1 MKSVYSVI
9 LRDELVK
16 ELDAVA
22 YRNGVSRS
30 VMLNKILADY
40 LCVETP
46 DTFME
51 NVFTQMEALFS
62 EISGMHY
69 VNQASSSM
77 AAVTSALE
85 YRYNPKVK
93 YSVELFPAGDLG
105 QLKVSLRSQ
114 NPVLIALLEDF
125 YNFFVN
131 LERKYLGDRTVYYA
145 DNKFIRVLRRPEHAT
160 ADQIGDEIAKY
171 VKTFDSYMRRYTASF
186 SALEDERINIE
197 LDYVER
203 LKDKEILL

>member
-51 NVFTQMEALFS
+51 NIFTQMEALFS

-69 VNQASSSM
+69 VSQASSSM

-131 LERKYLGDRTVYYA
+131 LERKYLGERTVYYA
-145 DNKFIRVLRRPEHAT
+145 DNKFIRVFRRPEQAT
-160 ADQIGDEIAKY
+160 AEQIGDEIAKY
-171 VKTFDSYMRRYTASF
+171 VKTFDLYMRRYTAGF
-186 SALEDERINIE
+186 NILESERINIE

-203 LKDKEILL
+203 LKGKEILL

>member
-9 LRDELVK
+9 LRDELVR
-16 ELDAVA
+16 ELDALA

-51 NVFTQMEALFS
+51 NIFTQMEALFS
-62 EISGMHY
+62 EITGMHY
-69 VNQASSSM
+69 VSQASSSM

-131 LERKYLGDRTVYYA
+131 LERKYLGERTVYYA
-145 DNKFIRVLRRPEHAT
+145 DNKFIRVFRRPEHAT
-160 ADQIGDEIAKY
+160 AEQIGDEIAKY
-171 VKTFDSYMRRYTASF
+171 VKTFDLYMRRYTAGF
-186 SALEDERINIE
+186 NILESERINIE

-203 LKDKEILL
+203 LKGKEILL

>member
-51 NVFTQMEALFS
+51 NIFTQMEALFS

-69 VNQASSSM
+69 VSQASSSM

-131 LERKYLGDRTVYYA
+131 LERKYLGERTVYYA
-145 DNKFIRVLRRPEHAT
+145 DNKFIRVFRRPEHAT
-160 ADQIGDEIAKY
+160 AEQIGDEIAKY
-171 VKTFDSYMRRYTASF
+171 VKTFDLYMRRYTAGF
-186 SALEDERINIE
+186 NILESERINIE

-203 LKDKEILL
+203 LKGKEILL

>member
-51 NVFTQMEALFS
+51 NIFTQMEALFS

-69 VNQASSSM
+69 VSQASSSM

-131 LERKYLGDRTVYYA
+131 LERKYLGERTVYYA
-145 DNKFIRVLRRPEHAT
+145 DNKFIRVFRRPEHAT
-160 ADQIGDEIAKY
+160 AEQIGDEIAQY
-171 VKTFDSYMRRYTASF
+171 VKTFDLYMRRYTAGF
-186 SALEDERINIE
+186 NILEAERINIE

-203 LKDKEILL
+203 LKGKEILL